1 MFSFLWSLICYQSI
15 YKYHVINRETRN
27 SKGDFQYFLPL
38 STGLCSYLPAASN
51 NEKIVQTF
59 CSFSL
64 RAIRLGY
71 GIVGRS
77 IRGGKKKLCLG
88 TANLGSKKVEKFCF
102 SGTCEKW
109 NTFIC
114 EIYVYFT
121 VKMVDACSWCNFI
134 FVSTDTLFPLH
145 CTVEKR

>member
-51 NEKIVQTF
+51 NEKNVQTF

-64 RAIRLGY
+64 RRMHLEY
-71 GIVGRS
+71 GSGDRS
-77 IRGGKKKLCLG
+77 IRKKRHALGKQKLGRKNVGERKSVFLG
-88 TANLGSKKVEKFCF
+88 LVKSETF
-102 SGTCEKW
+102 SLLKAMY
-109 NTFIC
+109 I
-114 EIYVYFT
+114 
-121 VKMVDACSWCNFI
+121 
-134 FVSTDTLFPLH
+134 LL
-145 CTVEKR
+145 